1 MMWNFLVSALPLGCT
16 LILYD
21 GNPLRDPS
29 ILWHFV
35 DELAITIFGTSAKY
49 LEQLAKRRY
58 FPNKHNRLD
67 TLRHVYSTGSPLAGS
82 GFDFV
87 YDAIAVKQGEVPN
100 SKLLLASITG
110 GTDICSLFAGF
121 NSSLPVIRGEIQ
133 CRMLGMAV
141 AAVDDDGSR
150 EVEKGTQGELV
161 CLRPFPCQPIGF
173 WPLEGFGT
181 EEEVANA
188 KERFRNAYFAGE
200 MKGVWCECFYSP
212 RPGLV
217 LTARRSWG
225 PCDRHAV

>member
-1 MMWNFLVSALPLGCT
+1 MWNFLVSALPLGCT
-16 LILYD
+16 LVLYD

-29 ILWHFV
+29 ILWRFV
-35 DELAITIFGTSAKY
+35 DELGITIFGTSAKY

-58 FPNKHNRLD
+58 FPNKHHRLD

-87 YDAIAVKQGEVPN
+87 YDAIAPSRKERSSAVPVVPVPD

-110 GTDICSLFAGF
+110 GTDICSTFAGF
-121 NSSLPVIRGEIQ
+121 NSSLPVVRGEIQ

-141 AAVDDDGSR
+141 AAVDDEGSG

-173 WPLEGFGT
+173 WPLEGFGA
-181 EEEVANA
+181 EEEVGKA
-188 KERFRNAYFAGE
+188 KERFRNAYFAGG
-200 MKGVWCECFYSP
+200 MKGVWCECSI
-212 RPGLV
+212 RCGASLV
-217 LTARRSWG
+217 FLTAR
-225 PCDRHAV
+225 